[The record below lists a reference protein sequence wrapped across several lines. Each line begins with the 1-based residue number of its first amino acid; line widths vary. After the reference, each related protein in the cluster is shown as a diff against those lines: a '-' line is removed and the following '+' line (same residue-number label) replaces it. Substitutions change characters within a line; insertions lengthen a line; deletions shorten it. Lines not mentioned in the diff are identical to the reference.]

1 MIVFFKKMG
10 NSVYDSASAH
20 EITDNLTGHDI
31 ENIQVTFNKQNLHSL
46 HITHT
51 NKQQRQLCAT

>member
-10 NSVYDSASAH
+10 NSVYDSVSIH

-31 ENIQVTFNKQNLHSL
+31 ENINEIKFTFPTYNSH
-46 HITHT
+46 
-51 NKQQRQLCAT
+51 